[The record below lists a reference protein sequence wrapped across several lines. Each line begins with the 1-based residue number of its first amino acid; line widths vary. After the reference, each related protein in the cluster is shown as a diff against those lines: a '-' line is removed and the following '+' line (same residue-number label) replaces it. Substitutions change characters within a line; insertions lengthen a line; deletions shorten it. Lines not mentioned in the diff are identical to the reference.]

1 MDRSVNNLE
10 HNYKTQLNDKYTYEK
25 PYFPKE
31 TAITWYPP
39 GLVSLMMH
47 PHFLCTVCLSW
58 SYLFGLFA
66 ATYKVILLCSR
77 GINKQ
82 I

>member
-31 TAITWYPP
+31 TVITWYPP

-58 SYLFGLFA
+58 SYLFRLFA